1 MSNNSSTP
9 TKNKKSWLM
18 VLISILLV
26 LVTIGA
32 INYYVKNENSGKQTI
47 VYLQRQKPKSYT
59 LSIPAIKLEVPIK
72 AKLTKHNMKNYICQ
86 ENIDDYPGMPGN
98 LILAGHNYLN
108 NKLFSNLDQVKIGQK
123 IIINHYYVYQ
133 IDKIQAV
140 NAKYQFTHDNVARIT
155 LYTCLKE
162 NNPNYRLIIQG
173 HLIKKAIMHET
184 KI

>member
-1 MSNNSSTP
+1 
-9 TKNKKSWLM
+9 M
-18 VLISILLV
+18 VFISILLFV
-26 LVTIGA
+26 AAVGA
-32 INYYVKNENSGKQTI
+32 VGYYTKNENFDKQAT

-72 AKLTKHNMKNYICQ
+72 TKLTKHNMKNYICQ
-86 ENIDDYPGMPGN
+86 ENADDYPGMPGN
-98 LILAGHNYLN
+98 LVLAGHNYLN

-133 IDKIQAV
+133 VDKIQAV
-140 NAKYQFTHDNVARIT
+140 NAKHHFNRGHVARIT

-173 HLIKKAIMHET
+173 HLIKKVIMHET